1 MRKPQEDHRKS
12 HPTARVLR
20 TAQVAAKLGISR
32 AALWRWY
39 KAGHF
44 PAPIILGHGSTR
56 PIHGWTEEAVDEWL
70 ATRPTV
76 ERAA

>member
-1 MRKPQEDHRKS
+1 MKKPHESSRTYQTTKRI
-12 HPTARVLR
+12 LR
-20 TAQVAAKLGISR
+20 TAEVAAKLGISR

-70 ATRPTV
+70 ASRPTV